1 MVYITP
7 KTPDKGTYKKGLLY
21 KGLENNQFIRLFV
34 KLLVT
39 RHTRFQFYKVYKP
52 C

>member
-21 KGLENNQFIRLFV
+21 KGLENN
-34 KLLVT
+34 
-39 RHTRFQFYKVYKP
+39 
-52 C
+52 